1 MTALIIVD
9 HPEQWPLKIRSAEVV
24 SADSYLREARFN
36 VGQRTRVFNLC
47 DSYRYQSVGYYV
59 SLLATARGHRTMPS
73 VTTIQDMKSPSLFR
87 PEDDLEEL
95 IERSLRD
102 AVSNRFELSI
112 YFGRTLGGRQ
122 ADLGRALFNLF
133 PVPLMRASFVK
144 SSRWRLVGLA
154 PIPVGDLPSEQREFL
169 REVIEAHFAGR
180 GPAGRSGRST
190 QYEHDLAIL
199 VNEEERSP
207 PSNREALRR
216 FERAARNHGFDV
228 EFLGRDDYGRLA
240 EFDALFVRETTSVNH
255 HTYRF
260 ASRARSEG
268 LVVIDDPESI
278 TRCGNKVYLF
288 ELARRLNL
296 AIPPTMIVSRP
307 RADDVIAELG
317 LPCVLK
323 QPDSAFSEGVFRA
336 DTREELE
343 AGLQKL
349 LSRSDLAVAQ
359 SFLPTEFD
367 WRVGI
372 LDREPLYVCRYFM
385 AEGHWQIYHHGAKR
399 AKEGEAETLPVEQ
412 APRDVIELALKAA
425 NAIGDGLYGVD
436 IKTVNGRNV
445 LIEVNDN
452 PNVDRGVEDAVIGDA
467 LYDRVMR
474 VFRARVDAAKGGD
487 AGKRAD
493 ASKAGD
499 GGNGIGAAPRIE
511 ARKRARAAESAD
523 SAKRTRPTESAD
535 AAKRTRFSR

>member
-9 HPEQWPLKIRSAEVV
+9 HPEQWPLNIRSAEVV
-24 SADSYLREARFN
+24 SADSYLREPRFSE
-36 VGQRTRVFNLC
+36 GRKTRVFNLC

-59 SLLATARGHRTMPS
+59 SLLATARGHRAMPS
-73 VTTIQDMKSPSLFR
+73 VTTIQDMKSRSLFR
-87 PEDDLEEL
+87 PADELEEL

-102 AVSNRFELSI
+102 AASNRFELSI
-112 YFGRTLGGRQ
+112 YFGHTLLERH
-122 ADLGRALFNLF
+122 ADLARDLFNLF

-144 SSRWRLVGLA
+144 SSRWRLVGLG
-154 PIPVGDLPSEQREFL
+154 PIPVGDLPSEHRDFL
-169 REVIEAHFAGR
+169 RHVIEEHFARR
-180 GPAGRSGRST
+180 GPAGRPGKSP

-207 PSNREALRR
+207 PSNREALKR
-216 FERAARNHGFDV
+216 FERAARNQGFDV
-228 EFLGRDDYGRLA
+228 EFLDRDDYGRLA
-240 EFDALFVRETTSVNH
+240 EFDALFIRETTNVNH

-278 TRCGNKVYLF
+278 TCCSNKVYLF

-296 AIPPTMIVSRP
+296 AIPPTLIASRP
-307 RADDVIAELG
+307 KADDVIAELG

-323 QPDSAFSEGVFRA
+323 QPDSAFSEGVSRA
-336 DTREELE
+336 DTREQLE

-349 LSRSDLAVAQ
+349 LSRSDLAVVQ
-359 SFLPTEFD
+359 SFFPTDFD

-385 AEGHWQIYHHGAKR
+385 AQGHWQIYHHGGKR
-399 AKEGEAETLPVEQ
+399 AKEGEAETLPVED
-412 APRDVIELALKAA
+412 APRDVIDLALKAA

-436 IKTVNGRNV
+436 VKTVNGQSV

-452 PNVDRGVEDAVIGDA
+452 PNIDRGVEDAVLGDA
-467 LYDRVMR
+467 LYEKVMK
-474 VFRARVDAAKGGD
+474 VFRARVDAAKRVDG
-487 AGKRAD
+487 ARQTRAP
-493 ASKAGD
+493 G
-499 GGNGIGAAPRIE
+499 
-511 ARKRARAAESAD
+511 
-523 SAKRTRPTESAD
+523 
-535 AAKRTRFSR
+535 